1 MSLRVHGLP
10 LGQSRD
16 QAPNGATADG
26 WATRLAKLI
35 PAEALGVYGAALGFL
50 PELADQ
56 QTLRLVLLI
65 IVTLACLAVLIAV
78 RVKSTAQ
85 NADGPQVVGIIIS
98 CVAFLI
104 WSASLGPTSSP
115 FPIPKDYG
123 FIVSLVGMLY
133 VTLVGVFYR
142 GDTGQSE

>member
-16 QAPNGATADG
+16 QASNGATADG

-35 PAEALGVYGAALGFL
+35 PAEALGVYGAAVGLL
-50 PELADQ
+50 PGLEGKD
-56 QTLRLVLLI
+56 TIRLI
-65 IVTLACLAVLIAV
+65 ILIVITLACLAILIAV

-85 NADGPQVVGIIIS
+85 NADGPQIVGIIIS

-104 WSASLGPTSSP
+104 WTATLGPTSSP
-115 FPIPKDYG
+115 FPIPKDFG

-133 VTLVGVFYR
+133 VALVGVFYR
-142 GDTGQSE
+142 GDTTQ

>member
-35 PAEALGVYGAALGFL
+35 PAEALGVYGAAIGLL
-50 PELADQ
+50 PDMTGKETA
-56 QTLRLVLLI
+56 RLI
-65 IVTLACLAVLIAV
+65 ILIVITLACLAVLIAV
-78 RVKSTAQ
+78 RIKSTAQ
-85 NADGPQVVGIIIS
+85 NADGPQPVGITIS

-104 WSASLGPTSSP
+104 WCATLGPTNSP
-115 FPIPKDYG
+115 FPVPEDYG

-133 VTLVGVFYR
+133 VALVGVFYR
-142 GDTGQSE
+142 GDTTQ